1 MKVRNKLKKA
11 IKKAGGQ
18 VYIGEKMGIS
28 QAMISA
34 WINGQRKMSGQQ
46 ALKMSNILY
55 ESGFD
60 IDPSLMSSDFK
71 DLYDQFFE
79 YMERL

>member
-1 MKVRNKLKKA
+1 
-11 IKKAGGQ
+11 
-18 VYIGEKMGIS
+18 
-28 QAMISA
+28 MISA